1 MNFSIESDLPGV
13 GFEAGMILTI
23 QTHSI
28 VDMNTLS
35 SVGITNGI
43 GFIKIVLSEDDLDH
57 NSNIYLNENAII
69 SNDGTQLKL
78 EDTSDSTKYGVF
90 EKVSDGLLIKTYGSS
105 SGTITLD
112 PGTDLTFTTLQLST
126 ALSGDI
132 IDGQNIEQ
140 RGSSIGTVYLDQSSG
155 STTLTLIST
164 VSSYT
169 SDNITINSTVTCVF
183 DTSTTPTTTTI
194 SNPNDSLIQMKGDLV
209 PDLDNTWEIGAP
221 DKQIKEIFVAEGS
234 LWIGDQNKISIN
246 NNQLELK
253 QRITSSV
260 PQSVTDAGGTS
271 AGVLSNSGKSSLS
284 DLTLTDWL
292 TYMRTLPG
300 QSRASVSDIFTSS
313 SDNYQKIN
321 KPGSITVST
330 VSNNAAHYPC
340 FFTDTSGEL
349 TGKVNSSLSYNP
361 SSGILSST
369 SFTGNLTGD
378 VTGNLTQH
386 LHLKQQEP
394 LGEYRLMVV
403 RISIF
408 LESTLAVPKTQVEML
423 PRRLH

>member
-1 MNFSIESDLPGV
+1 MVYLLKH
-13 GFEAGMILTI
+13 M
-23 QTHSI
+23 
-28 VDMNTLS
+28 
-35 SVGITNGI
+35 GIT
-43 GFIKIVLSEDDLDH
+43 
-57 NSNIYLNENAII
+57 
-69 SNDGTQLKL
+69 
-78 EDTSDSTKYGVF
+78 
-90 EKVSDGLLIKTYGSS
+90 
-105 SGTITLD
+105 GTITLD

-140 RGSSIGTVYLDQSSG
+140 RGESIGTVYLDQSSG

-169 SDNITINSTVTCVF
+169 ADNITINSTVTCVF

-221 DKQIKEIFVAEGS
+221 DKQIKEIFVADGS

-300 QSRASVSDIFTSS
+300 QSRAGVSDIFTSS

-330 VSNNAAHYPC
+330 VSNNAITIHV
-340 FFTDTSGEL
+340 FSQ
-349 TGKVNSSLSYNP
+349 
-361 SSGILSST
+361 I
-369 SFTGNLTGD
+369 
-378 VTGNLTQH
+378 H
-386 LHLKQQEP
+386 LEN
-394 LGEYRLMVV
+394 
-403 RISIF
+403 
-408 LESTLAVPKTQVEML
+408 
-423 PRRLH
+423 